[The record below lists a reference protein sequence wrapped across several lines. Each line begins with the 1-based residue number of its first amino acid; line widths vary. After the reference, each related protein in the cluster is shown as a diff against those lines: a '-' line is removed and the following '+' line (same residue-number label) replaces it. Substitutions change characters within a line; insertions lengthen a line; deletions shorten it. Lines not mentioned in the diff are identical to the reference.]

1 MGQAMDMVLQ
11 RKIPLS
17 SGNHI
22 HRQCAGILQHDGGSV
37 QFQIGAQANAK
48 VLLNWVHSSP
58 KYGIRFDGQPPKVG
72 VKGTIMRN
80 VVWKT
85 NGIMVKGNFHK
96 VENNLAFD
104 KRNDKSGDNQG
115 RGCTLCVLRKVR
127 SNRTP
132 INGKTKILRNAADA
146 ASDPSAGKWKD
157 NMEGDVRTMVM
168 DADNLDFRPRKNSA
182 CNKAEA
188 GPYLISYNPRSREYW
203 IPGRKLYKASTS
215 VPPNGSTTVK
225 VNETENESTSFD
237 FCTVFVECLYIN
249 IKIRLFTFL

>member
-22 HRQCAGILQHDGGSV
+22 HRQCAGILQHDGGIV

-157 NMEGDVRTMVM
+157 NMEGDLHRRIDPFINVLNNAV
-168 DADNLDFRPRKNSA
+168 L
-182 CNKAEA
+182 
-188 GPYLISYNPRSREYW
+188 RSF
-203 IPGRKLYKASTS
+203 
-215 VPPNGSTTVK
+215 TV
-225 VNETENESTSFD
+225 
-237 FCTVFVECLYIN
+237 
-249 IKIRLFTFL
+249 